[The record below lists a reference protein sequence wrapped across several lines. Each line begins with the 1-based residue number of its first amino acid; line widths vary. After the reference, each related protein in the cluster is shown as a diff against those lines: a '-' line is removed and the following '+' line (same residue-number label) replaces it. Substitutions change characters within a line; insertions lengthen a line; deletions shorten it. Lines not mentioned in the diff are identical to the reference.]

1 MKININANA
10 SSSHHVVL
18 RGIGDDFGG
27 AVGGK
32 AGSFPGFFLGFFL
45 GFFSGFFSDSDAM
58 KYPFMVARLI
68 ISDWCAVCEAGR
80 PCSVRPPTARV
91 PGQFR
96 GLCRE
101 WRRNRRY

>member
-32 AGSFPGFFLGFFL
+32 AGAGTGFFPGFFLGFF
-45 GFFSGFFSDSDAM
+45 SNFFSDFFSDLDAM
-58 KYPFMVARLI
+58 KYLLLGLVHIATWRVHPIPFHLQLCLTR
-68 ISDWCAVCEAGR
+68 
-80 PCSVRPPTARV
+80 SVRSTLGTRSYSSRSA
-91 PGQFR
+91 
-96 GLCRE
+96 
-101 WRRNRRY
+101 